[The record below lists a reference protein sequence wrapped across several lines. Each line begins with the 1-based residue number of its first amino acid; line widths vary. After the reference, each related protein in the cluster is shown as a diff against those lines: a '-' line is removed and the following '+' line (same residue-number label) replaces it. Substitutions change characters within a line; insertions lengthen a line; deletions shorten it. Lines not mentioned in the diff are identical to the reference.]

1 LSHTLWQP
9 SVTSVDH
16 SGSCC
21 QMFLFIHQPC
31 PCKATLCWKKVWISA
46 LCGNAS
52 PEILVL
58 SLAKLPQH
66 RDKQLLSELTTNELL
81 IVSHFIVSFSWL
93 NNAFSF
99 CSFVLFW
106 Y

>member
-31 PCKATLCWKKVWISA
+31 PCKATLCWKKV
-46 LCGNAS
+46 
-52 PEILVL
+52 
-58 SLAKLPQH
+58 
-66 RDKQLLSELTTNELL
+66 
-81 IVSHFIVSFSWL
+81 
-93 NNAFSF
+93 
-99 CSFVLFW
+99 
-106 Y
+106 